1 MKLNIKYALLSLG
14 LGLTVSSHAIVTFG
28 ASDAYGVQAGV
39 TLLTFNLNVAA
50 VPTASGSAPA
60 PYSDTDQVLSLFVS
74 GGPLGTLSTGV
85 MTVNAS
91 SDVDGGAGNRFAMAD
106 AEVNELSL
114 VLVPGLGDPPL
125 LNLTADQVVS
135 DSIVS
140 GDFGSLVGVGD
151 TVLTNTVL
159 TILGVGVAINA
170 NPAPNTVVFNNLGIT
185 VTLNEQFVSGDG
197 INSRGQTTNAIHIG
211 LEDVGAGGGL
221 VNGDIVISHSAAS
234 LEAVVPEPSSMVAA
248 VVGLGWLAVRRRRR

>member
-1 MKLNIKYALLSLG
+1 MKIGIKYALLSLG
-14 LGLTVSSHAIVTFG
+14 LGLTVSSQAIVTFG
-28 ASDAYGVQAGV
+28 SSDAYGVQAGV
-39 TLLTFNLNVAA
+39 TLLTFNLKVAA
-50 VPTASGSAPA
+50 VPTASGTAPP
-60 PYSDTDQVLSLFVS
+60 PYNDTDQVLSLLVS
-74 GGPLGTLSTGV
+74 GPLGTLSTGV

-91 SDVDGGAGNRFAMAD
+91 SDVDGGAGDRFAMAD
-106 AEVNELSL
+106 AEVNGLSL
-114 VLVPGLGDPPL
+114 ELVPGTGSPDL

-135 DSIVS
+135 NSIVS

-159 TILGVGVAINA
+159 TILGVGVAITS

-211 LEDVGAGGGL
+211 LEDVIGGGGL
-221 VNGDIVISHSAAS
+221 VNGDIIISHSAAN
-234 LEAVVPEPSSMVAA
+234 LRAVVPEPSSMVAA

>member
-1 MKLNIKYALLSLG
+1 MRVIVARPRIDG
-14 LGLTVSSHAIVTFG
+14 LFPS
-28 ASDAYGVQAGV
+28 YC
-39 TLLTFNLNVAA
+39 NLWRQRRIRRTIGCH
-50 VPTASGSAPA
+50 PTDFQFERGGRAHSVRHRAP
-60 PYSDTDQVLSLFVS
+60 PYNDTDQVLSLLVS
-74 GGPLGTLSTGV
+74 GVPLGTLSTGI

-91 SDVDGGAGNRFAMAD
+91 SDVDGGAGDRFAMAD
-106 AEVNELSL
+106 AEVNDLSL
-114 VLVPGLGDPPL
+114 ELVPGTGSPDL

-135 DSIVS
+135 NSIVS

-159 TILGVGVAINA
+159 TILGVDVAITS

-197 INSRGQTTNAIHIG
+197 ISSRGQATNAIHIG
-211 LEDVGAGGGL
+211 LVDVIGGGGL
-221 VNGDIVISHSAAS
+221 VNGDIIISHSAAN
-234 LEAVVPEPSSMVAA
+234 LRAVVPEPSSMVAA